1 MSGVYSQQSLEAKF
15 NAIDSRL
22 AAIEAVL
29 VQVTEKLGIPFVPAS
44 SVVPPDVVALARAGK
59 KLDAV
64 KRYREITGSNFD
76 DARAVVDRL

>member
-29 VQVTEKLGIPFVPAS
+29 VQVTEKLGIPFAPAS